1 MLQLARRLGPV
12 GSRQSPADQQLLLD
26 AALELR
32 SLSDPTPSRIP
43 LTGVR
48 HLVYSASKGGS
59 SGQVGPF
66 NGKVTQEFVDETT
79 FVNAVKLGPLTIA
92 LTASRDIKND
102 TTIAV
107 KFITT
112 RVYLF
117 GNQIAEKDV
126 GGGGVWKMLFA
137 GIVRDTDGTEKL
149 VRVLETPSLFVIE
162 QTLK

>member
-1 MLQLARRLGPV
+1 M
-12 GSRQSPADQQLLLD
+12 
-26 AALELR
+26 
-32 SLSDPTPSRIP
+32 
-43 LTGVR
+43 
-48 HLVYSASKGGS
+48 
-59 SGQVGPF
+59 GPF

-149 VRVLETPSLFVIE
+149 VRILETPSLFVIE